1 MPLPDFLTIVGMAL
15 ACALVIGALG
25 LLALRLLHRRPLIAQ
40 LFVVVLT
47 SVLSLA
53 AGVLA
58 VALAM
63 YISPH
68 DFLVVVT
75 VTIVAAVVSVG
86 VALLLGLR
94 IARAGD
100 ELRRLTHAMGE
111 GEVVDRH
118 PSDAPSAEFE
128 ALATEL
134 AETSHRLAQ
143 AREEVQAIDA
153 SRRELVAWI
162 SHDLRSP
169 LSGLRAM
176 TEALEDGLASD
187 PARFHHQMRLQVDRL
202 TSLVDNLF
210 ELSKISSGTLVLTLE
225 PLSLHDLVSDA
236 AAELAPVAQAK
247 SIVLVER
254 TSPDHTLVGDPRELS
269 RVVSNLLMNALEHTP
284 TGGEVRISTVQD
296 AEGVTLSV
304 RDSGAGIAEEDLH
317 RIFDPGWRGTHART
331 PGTGIAGTSGAGLG
345 LAIVRG
351 IVEAHQGRISATNE
365 PTGCRFDVRLPSGV
379 VGSSR

>member
-1 MPLPDFLTIVGMAL
+1 MPLEDLLTIVAMAL
-15 ACALVIGALG
+15 ACALVVGALG
-25 LLALRLLHRRPLIAQ
+25 MLALYLLRRRPLIVQ
-40 LFVVVLT
+40 LCVIVLA

-53 AGVLA
+53 AGVVA
-58 VALAM
+58 VSLAM

-75 VTIVAAVVSVG
+75 VTCVAAIVSVG
-86 VALLLGLR
+86 MALLLGLR

-100 ELRRLTHAMGE
+100 ELRRRTHAVGD
-111 GEVVDRH
+111 GSLVDEH
-118 PSDAPSAEFE
+118 PSVSTSAEFE
-128 ALATEL
+128 ALAAEL

-143 AREEVQAIDA
+143 AREEVQSIDA

-169 LSGLRAM
+169 LSALRAM
-176 TEALEDGLASD
+176 TEALEDGLAAD
-187 PARFHHQMRLQVDRL
+187 TGRFHHQMRVQVDRL

-210 ELSKISSGTLVLTLE
+210 ELSKISSGTLTLSLE

-236 AAELAPVAQAK
+236 AAELAIVARSK
-247 SIVLVER
+247 SVMLVER

-269 RVVSNLLMNALEHTP
+269 RVVANLLMNALEHTP
-284 TGGEVRISTVQD
+284 TGGEIRISTVQD

-304 RDSGAGIAEEDLH
+304 RDSGAGIAEADLH
-317 RIFDPGWRGTHART
+317 RIFDAGWRGTHART
-331 PGTGIAGTSGAGLG
+331 PVEGIAGTSGAGLG

-365 PTGCRFDVRLPSGV
+365 PTGFRFDVRLPSGTV
-379 VGSSR
+379 P

>member
-15 ACALVIGALG
+15 ACALVVGALG

-63 YISPH
+63 YISAH

-75 VTIVAAVVSVG
+75 VTLVSAVVSVG

-100 ELRRLTHAMGE
+100 ELRRLTHARGE
-111 GEVVDRH
+111 GELVDQH
-118 PSDAPSAEFE
+118 PSAAPSAEFE

-176 TEALEDGLASD
+176 TEALEDGLAD
-187 PARFHHQMRLQVDRL
+187 DTARFHHQMRLQVDRL

-210 ELSKISSGTLVLTLE
+210 ELSKISSGTLVLALE

-284 TGGEVRISTVQD
+284 TGGEVRITTAQD
-296 AEGVTLSV
+296 ADGVMLSV
-304 RDSGAGIAEEDLH
+304 RDSGAGIAEEDLD

-331 PGTGIAGTSGAGLG
+331 PVSGISGTSGAGLG

-365 PTGCRFDVRLPSGV
+365 PNGCRFDVRLPSAAA
-379 VGSSR
+379 S

>member
-1 MPLPDFLTIVGMAL
+1 MHSSW
-15 ACALVIGALG
+15 GALG
-25 LLALRLLHRRPLIAQ
+25 LLALSLLRRRPLIVQ
-40 LFVVVLT
+40 LCVVVLA

-75 VTIVAAVVSVG
+75 VTCVAALVSVG

-100 ELRRLTHAMGE
+100 ELRRLTYAVGE
-111 GEVVDRH
+111 GALVESPDI
-118 PSDAPSAEFE
+118 SSSAEFE

-134 AETSHRLAQ
+134 AVTSRRLVQ

-176 TEALEDGLASD
+176 TEALEDGLAAD
-187 PARFHHQMRLQVDRL
+187 ADRFHHQMRLQVDRL
-202 TSLVDNLF
+202 TALVDNLF
-210 ELSKISSGTLVLTLE
+210 ELSKISSGTLVLNLE
-225 PLSLHDLVSDA
+225 PLALHDLVSDA
-236 AAELAPVAQAK
+236 AAELAAVAQAK

-254 TSPDHTLVGDPRELS
+254 TSPDHALVGDPRELS
-269 RVVSNLLMNALEHTP
+269 RVVANLLMNALEHTP
-284 TGGEVRISTVQD
+284 TGGEIRISTVQD

-304 RDSGAGIAEEDLH
+304 RDSGAGIAEADLH
-317 RIFDPGWRGTHART
+317 RIFDPGWRGTPART
-331 PGTGIAGTSGAGLG
+331 PVEGIAGTSGAGLG

-365 PTGCRFDVRLPSGV
+365 PTGCRFDVRLPNGT
-379 VGSSR
+379 SR

>member
-1 MPLPDFLTIVGMAL
+1 MPLPDLLTIVGMAL
-15 ACALVIGALG
+15 ACALVVGALG
-25 LLALRLLHRRPLIAQ
+25 LLALHLLRRRPLIAQ

-53 AGVLA
+53 AGVVA

-75 VTIVAAVVSVG
+75 VTIVSAIVSVG
-86 VALLLGLR
+86 VALLLGMR

-111 GEVVDRH
+111 GEVVDQH
-118 PSDAPSAEFE
+118 PSSSPSAEFE

-176 TEALEDGLASD
+176 TEALEDGLAAE

-202 TSLVDNLF
+202 TALVDNLF
-210 ELSKISSGTLVLTLE
+210 ELSKISSGTLVLNLE

-236 AAELAPVAQAK
+236 AAELAAVAQAK

-296 AEGVTLSV
+296 AQGVTLSV
-304 RDSGAGIAEEDLH
+304 LDSGSGIAEEDLQ

-331 PGTGIAGTSGAGLG
+331 PVTGIAGTSGAGLG

-351 IVEAHQGRISATNE
+351 IVEAHEGRISATNE
-365 PTGCRFDVRLPSGV
+365 PTGCRFDVRLPSGTA
-379 VGSSR
+379 G

>member
-1 MPLPDFLTIVGMAL
+1 MPLPDLLTIVAMAL
-15 ACALVIGALG
+15 ACALVVGALG
-25 LLALRLLHRRPLIAQ
+25 LLALQFLRRSPLIVQ
-40 LFVVVLT
+40 LCVIVLA
-47 SVLSLA
+47 SVISLA

-58 VALAM
+58 VSLAM
-63 YISPH
+63 YISSH

-75 VTIVAAVVSVG
+75 VTTVAAIVSVG

-100 ELRRLTHAMGE
+100 ELRRLTHAVGD
-111 GEVVDRH
+111 GSLVNQH
-118 PSDAPSAEFE
+118 PAVSTSAEFS
-128 ALATEL
+128 ALASEL

-143 AREEVQAIDA
+143 ARDEVQAIDA

-176 TEALEDGLASD
+176 TEALEDGLAAD
-187 PARFHHQMRLQVDRL
+187 TGRFHRQMRLQVDRL

-210 ELSKISSGTLVLTLE
+210 ELSKISSGALVLNLE

-236 AAELAPVAQAK
+236 VAELAAVARSK

-269 RVVSNLLMNALEHTP
+269 RVVANLLMNALEHTP

-296 AEGVTLSV
+296 AEGVTLTV
-304 RDSGAGIAEEDLH
+304 QDSGAGIAEADLH
-317 RIFDPGWRGTHART
+317 RIFDPGWRGTRART
-331 PGTGIAGTSGAGLG
+331 PVEGIAGTSGAGLG

-351 IVEAHQGRISATNE
+351 IVEAHEGRISATNE
-365 PTGCRFDVRLPSGV
+365 SPGCRFDVRLPSGTA
-379 VGSSR
+379 S

>member
-1 MPLPDFLTIVGMAL
+1 MPLADLMTIIMMAL
-15 ACALVIGALG
+15 GCALVIGLVG
-25 LLALRLLHRRPLIAQ
+25 LLALHLLRRRSLLLQ
-40 LFVVVLT
+40 LFVVALAPVLT
-47 SVLSLA
+47 LA

-68 DFLVVVT
+68 DLVVVIAVT
-75 VTIVAAVVSVG
+75 VVTALVSLA

-94 IARAGD
+94 VAKAGT
-100 ELRRLTHAMGE
+100 ELRRLTHAVGDGE
-111 GEVVDRH
+111 IVEGR
-118 PSDAPSAEFE
+118 PTAASSAEFDQ
-128 ALATEL
+128 LAVEL
-134 AETSHRLAQ
+134 ADTSRRLRE

-187 PARFHHQMRLQVDRL
+187 PARFHRQMRVQVDRL
-202 TSLVDNLF
+202 TALVDNLF
-210 ELSKISSGTLVLTLE
+210 QLSKISSGTLVLSLE

-236 AAELAPVAQAK
+236 AAELSAVAHAK
-247 SIVLVER
+247 SIVLVEN

-269 RVVSNLLMNALEHTP
+269 RVVSNLLVNALEHTP
-284 TGGEVRISTVQD
+284 PGGEVRISTVQD
-296 AEGVTLSV
+296 ADGVTLSV
-304 RDSGAGIAEEDLH
+304 HDSGTGIDEDDLH

-331 PGTGIAGTSGAGLG
+331 PGDVISGSSGAGLG
-345 LAIVRG
+345 LAIARG
-351 IVEAHQGRISATNE
+351 IVEAHNGRISARNADV
-365 PTGCRFDVRLPSGV
+365 GCRFDVRLPADATA
-379 VGSSR
+379 

>member
-1 MPLPDFLTIVGMAL
+1 MPLPDLLIIVGMSL
-15 ACALVIGALG
+15 ACALVVGALG
-25 LLALRLLHRRPLIAQ
+25 LLALRLLHRRPLIVQ
-40 LFVVVLT
+40 LCVVVLA
-47 SVLSLA
+47 SVVSLA

-75 VTIVAAVVSVG
+75 VTSVSAVVSVG

-100 ELRRLTHAMGE
+100 ELRRLTHAIGD
-111 GEVVDRH
+111 GALVDEH
-118 PSDAPSAEFE
+118 PSVSPSAEFE
-128 ALATEL
+128 ALADEL

-176 TEALEDGLASD
+176 TEALEDGLAAD
-187 PARFHHQMRLQVDRL
+187 TARFHHQMRLQVDRL

-210 ELSKISSGTLVLTLE
+210 ELSKISSGTLVLNLE

-236 AAELAPVAQAK
+236 AAELAAVAQAK

-254 TSPDHTLVGDPRELS
+254 TSPDHTLVGDARELS

-304 RDSGAGIAEEDLH
+304 QDSGTGIAEEDLH

-331 PGTGIAGTSGAGLG
+331 PIDGIVGSSGAGLG

-365 PTGCRFDVRLPSGV
+365 TTGCRFDVRLPSGSA
-379 VGSSR
+379 G